1 MFSLSLSS
9 PAVPL
14 SSQTV
19 RAKLDS
25 LAAKAMQAPTR
36 AGACINIESLPGHL
50 DDLIEPGTHVD
61 WTDDQSDI
69 GDFGKVEGRH
79 RTTSDV
85 IRMRAAANC
94 SGAAVAKFR
103 RAPPWSSN

>member
-1 MFSLSLSS
+1 MGLYY
-9 PAVPL
+9 A
-14 SSQTV
+14 
-19 RAKLDS
+19 
-25 LAAKAMQAPTR
+25 
-36 AGACINIESLPGHL
+36 LPGYF

-79 RTTSDV
+79 RTNSDV

-94 SGAAVAKFR
+94 SGAAVAKVRRALQLNRNLRNLTFR
-103 RAPPWSSN
+103 RNTGSG

>member
-1 MFSLSLSS
+1 MGLYY
-9 PAVPL
+9 A
-14 SSQTV
+14 
-19 RAKLDS
+19 
-25 LAAKAMQAPTR
+25 
-36 AGACINIESLPGHL
+36 LPGHF

-94 SGAAVAKFR
+94 SGAAGQSSDVR
-103 RAPPWSSN
+103 HRGAPIEAEPAESDFSQEHEK